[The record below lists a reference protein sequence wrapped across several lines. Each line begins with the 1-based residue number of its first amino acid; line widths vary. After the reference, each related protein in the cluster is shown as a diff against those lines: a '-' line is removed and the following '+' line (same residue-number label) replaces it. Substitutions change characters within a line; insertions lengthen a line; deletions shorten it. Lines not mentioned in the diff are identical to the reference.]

1 VTAPRRTPIRQNEG
15 MGLTTPD
22 LLRMCAALP
31 ATTDE
36 RPFGPETA
44 VAKVVGK
51 VFAITPIDDD
61 TVSTTLKAQP
71 PYAEALVREHP
82 WITPGYH
89 MNKKHWITVHVTPD
103 ADPRLIED
111 LIVNS
116 YDLVVAGLPRARRPS
131 P

>member
-1 VTAPRRTPIRQNEG
+1 MSLSVE
-15 MGLTTPD
+15 D
-22 LLRMCAALP
+22 LLRICAALP

-51 VFAITPIDDD
+51 VFAVTPIDAGNAGA
-61 TVSTTLKAQP
+61 SITLKAQP
-71 PYAEALVREHP
+71 PYAEALVRQHP

-89 MNKKHWITVHVTPD
+89 MNKKHWITVHLAPE
-103 ADPRLIED
+103 ADPRLVED

-116 YDLVVAGLPRARRPS
+116 YDLVVEGLPRARRPLS
-131 P
+131 

>member
-1 VTAPRRTPIRQNEG
+1 MTNPIGRRDVLEA
-15 MGLTTPD
+15 
-22 LLRMCAALP
+22 CAALP

-51 VFAITPIDDD
+51 VFALTPLEGD
-61 TVSTTLKAQP
+61 TESVTLKVSP
-71 PYAEALVREHP
+71 PHGEALCRDHA

-89 MNKKHWITVHVTPD
+89 MNKRHWVTVRLVAETD
-103 ADPRLIED
+103 AQLVLD

-116 YDLVVAGLPRARRPS
+116 YDLVVAGLPRARRP
-131 P
+131 

>member
-1 VTAPRRTPIRQNEG
+1 MTSAT
-15 MGLTTPD
+15 GLT
-22 LLRMCAALP
+22 LQEALEVCAGLP

-51 VFAITPIDDD
+51 VFAIATLDDD
-61 TVSTTLKAQP
+61 PGRITLKAAP
-71 PYAEALVREHP
+71 PHAEALVRDHP

-89 MNKKHWITVHVTPD
+89 MNKKHWVTVTLGRGSD
-103 ADPRLIED
+103 AALVSD

-116 YDLVVAGLPRARRPS
+116 YDLVVAGLPRAKRP
-131 P
+131 